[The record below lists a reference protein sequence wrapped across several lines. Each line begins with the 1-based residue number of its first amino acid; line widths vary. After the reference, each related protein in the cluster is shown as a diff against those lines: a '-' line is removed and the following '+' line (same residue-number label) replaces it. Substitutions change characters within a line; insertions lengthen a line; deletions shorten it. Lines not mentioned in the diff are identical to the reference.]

1 MSMEGSPETG
11 DLRKRVDEAFDQA
24 LDLGADEAE
33 AFLEEL
39 LARDPAVHAE
49 VTALLSAHARTEGLL
64 EDEAIEAVASMASDA
79 LQSIRIGP
87 YRTIREIGRGGMAL
101 VYLAERADGQYEQH
115 VAIKLIRGRPDALEL
130 HRRFLAERQILASL
144 DHPNIGRLLDGGLSP
159 SGFPYLVMEYVD
171 GLPITDYCDRHRLSV
186 DERLRLFRAVC
197 DAVHYAHRN
206 LIIHRDLKPTNI
218 LVTAGGTPKLLDF
231 GIAKLLDKDLSAAPI
246 TRTDH
251 RIMTPEYASPE
262 QVQGSTLTTASD
274 VYGLGILLYEM
285 LCGHRPYRL
294 SQRPAA
300 EVLTLVCEKDPERPS
315 TRVLQH
321 EQVPGGDGATHE
333 IGPEEVSAAR
343 NLSVDRLRRRLQGD
357 LDNIVMK
364 ALRKEPTR
372 RYVSAELLGQDIDR
386 YLSGLPVIAHRG
398 SAWYRAGKFLRRYRA
413 QSAAAALAAVS
424 LLVGLGAAVWQG
436 RVAARERDRAEAALA
451 QAEQALR
458 QSLEVKDFLIT
469 LFEANDPMEARGAT
483 PTAGDL
489 LARGVDRVAELEGQP
504 SVQAEMLDAIGRVY
518 QSLGRFEDALPY
530 LAQALDLRRE
540 VFGDADP
547 VVAES
552 LDRMGTILRLTG
564 RYREAEPYFRES
576 VALSR
581 QLLGPYDARV
591 ATVLNNLSVLLRT
604 VGEYE
609 EAETLALEALGV
621 WEQALEGPDPE
632 LAFGLRNLG
641 WLRSLQGDD
650 VGAEAYYRRALDMR
664 VALHGERHPDVA
676 GMQIL
681 LADLFLARDDWQA
694 AEPLYRDALDTRRT
708 FLGEAHPYTA
718 SALNN
723 LGLATQAK
731 GDPAGAEVMHRQAIA
746 AWEAALGREHA
757 YYAWGLNDLS
767 MATYAQGRLDE
778 AERLQLQSLALRR
791 RLLGD
796 DHPDVAL
803 SLHNLGMIL
812 AARGQLRDARA
823 HLEEALAMRRGHFG
837 SEHPDVSKSLRELA
851 VVNEQL
857 GRSDDAVTMLE
868 EALALSRDYFGDDHG
883 RTRTIYADLIRVHE
897 RRGDR
902 EAAARYRRLAQL
914 GA

>member
-1 MSMEGSPETG
+1 MEGRPETG
-11 DLRKRVDEAFDQA
+11 DLRKRVEEAFDQA

-39 LARDPAVHAE
+39 LARDPVVHAE
-49 VTALLSAHARTEGLL
+49 VTALLSAHARTEGPL
-64 EDEAIEAVASMASDA
+64 EEDAIEAVASIASDA

-87 YRTIREIGRGGMAL
+87 YRTVREIGRGGMAL
-101 VYLAERADGQYEQH
+101 VYLAERADGQYEQQ

-171 GLPITDYCDRHRLSV
+171 GLPITEYCDRHRLAIS
-186 DERLRLFRAVC
+186 ERLRLFRAVC

-231 GIAKLLDKDLSAAPI
+231 GIAKLLDKDSSAAPI

-262 QVQGSTLTTASD
+262 QVQGQALTTASD
-274 VYGLGILLYEM
+274 VYGLGILLYQL
-285 LCGHRPYRL
+285 LCGHRPYQL

-300 EVLTLVCEKDPERPS
+300 EVLNLVCEKDPERPS

-321 EQVPGGDGATHE
+321 EKVPRGDGATRE
-333 IGPEEVSAAR
+333 IGPEDVSAAR
-343 NLSVDRLRRRLQGD
+343 NLSADRLRRRLQGD

-398 SAWYRAGKFLRRYRA
+398 SAWYRAGKFLRRHRA
-413 QSAAAALAAVS
+413 QSAAAALAASS
-424 LLVGLGAAVWQG
+424 LLVGMGAAVWQA
-436 RVAARERDRAEAALA
+436 RVASRERDRAEAALA
-451 QAEQALR
+451 QAEQSLR

-483 PTAGDL
+483 PTASDL

-518 QSLGRFEDALPY
+518 QSLGRFEDAVPY

-552 LDRMGTILRLTG
+552 LERMGTILRLTG
-564 RYREAEPYFRES
+564 RYQEAEPYFRES
-576 VALSR
+576 LVLSR
-581 QLLGPYDARV
+581 QLLGSDDPRV

-604 VGEYE
+604 VGEYD
-609 EAETLALEALGV
+609 EAEALALEALDV
-621 WEQALEGPDPE
+621 WERTLDGPDPE

-641 WLRSLQGDD
+641 WLRSLQGDSE
-650 VGAEAYYRRALDMR
+650 GAEAYYRRALEMR
-664 VALHGERHPDVA
+664 VALHGEGHPDVA
-676 GMQIL
+676 GMQVL
-681 LADLFLARDDWQA
+681 LGDLFLARDDWRS
-694 AEPLYRDALDTRRT
+694 AEPLYREALEIRRS

-718 SALNN
+718 STLNN
-723 LGLATQAK
+723 LGLVTRAK
-731 GDPAGAEVMHRQAIA
+731 GDPVGAEALHRHALQ
-746 AWEAALGREHA
+746 AWEEALGREHA
-757 YYAWGLNDLS
+757 YYAWGLNDLA
-767 MATYAQGRLDE
+767 MAVYAQGRLDE
-778 AERLQLQSLALRR
+778 AESLQREALAVRR
-791 RLLGD
+791 RLLSE

-803 SLHNLGMIL
+803 SLHNLGVIL
-812 AARGQLRDARA
+812 AAEGRLAEAQAQ
-823 HLEEALAMRRGHFG
+823 LEEALAMRRDHFG
-837 SEHPDVSKSLRELA
+837 DGHPDVARSLRELA

-857 GRSDDAVTMLE
+857 GRNDD
-868 EALALSRDYFGDDHG
+868 G

-902 EAAARYRRLAQL
+902 EAAARYRRLARV